1 MWKVPRHRFRPATIG
16 HGGSSMIERI
26 TYPQGNSTETV
37 TERSIGH
44 AFGSASFTA
53 AAEEKQSIDAAL
65 GEFTLGHK

>member
-1 MWKVPRHRFRPATIG
+1 
-16 HGGSSMIERI
+16 MIERI